1 MRASQAYLN
10 RVVDLVRE
18 VLDRANRSL
27 LLRRVLRGGVRLRQV
42 RHDNLRV
49 TLGAEGTRLEKWLQV
64 EDTTL
69 VHVHTRLDVVQ
80 RVCNAVNAVEEF
92 LVVDV

>member
-1 MRASQAYLN
+1 M
-10 RVVDLVRE
+10 
-18 VLDRANRSL
+18 
-27 LLRRVLRGGVRLRQV
+27 

-80 RVCNAVNAVEEF
+80 RVCNAVDVCEE
-92 LVVDV
+92 VGIVDV